1 MADTDILFEEKQ
13 YLGHNRFSMLIRTA
27 LTLFCFVGYYW
38 SENPKPVNVAF
49 LKIGSYPMQDLSNS
63 GKAFFIMGLSILVF
77 SAALMYVLHMHLRVS
92 RDTLELQGF
101 WTSRVI
107 KIKINNIKS
116 LRKRRYKRSLFRRAS
131 YNLHNTG
138 VIRFYTSGEDFVEIT
153 DRQGFV
159 YRIGSQRIEQLYEVL
174 KKQLKSTD

>member
-1 MADTDILFEEKQ
+1 
-13 YLGHNRFSMLIRTA
+13 
-27 LTLFCFVGYYW
+27 
-38 SENPKPVNVAF
+38 
-49 LKIGSYPMQDLSNS
+49 
-63 GKAFFIMGLSILVF
+63 VF

-92 RDTLELQGF
+92 HDTLELQGF

-116 LRKRRYKRSLFRRAS
+116 LRKRRYKRNLFRRAS

-153 DRQGFV
+153 DQQGFV
-159 YRIGSQRIEQLYEVL
+159 YRIGSQRIELLYEVL
-174 KKQLKSTD
+174 KKQLKKS